1 MPEPDD
7 RSQINPKNNP
17 MHEEMI
23 KVSFRRSALIDSAL
37 DRCVAN
43 DKAKQVYQGVWTP
56 TNTIRRL
63 MQLPYVR
70 HKFTDGSI
78 AGATSF
84 VRFTVSENKNLA
96 PKQAGE
102 PDNNW
107 GRRLIVSGLIKE
119 GYLLADP
126 SKVKAG

>member
-1 MPEPDD
+1 M
-7 RSQINPKNNP
+7 R
-17 MHEEMI
+17 EEMI

-37 DRCVAN
+37 AQCVAN

-63 MQLPYVR
+63 MLLAYVR

-78 AGATSF
+78 AGVTSF
-84 VRFTVSENKNLA
+84 VRFTVAENKSLE
-96 PKQAGE
+96 PKQASE

-107 GRRLIVSGLIKE
+107 GRRLLVSGLIRE
-119 GYLLADP
+119 GYLKADP
-126 SKVKAG
+126 SKVKLG